1 MRSGLAA
8 LLLLHAS
15 GAAAL
20 VVAPPAHA
28 ALLRPAPVV
37 ARSADVECGVAG
49 AVVSRVKGFKVG
61 AVIRRVRNFFKPLSK
76 SDDAAPSAA
85 PMPAKKKL
93 KSAKLSN
100 EMKKVAEFADLLY
113 DKRVA
118 SRDPDLSPSA
128 YEIEKYCESKPE
140 GCNLSMIEK
149 LQSEAA
155 ALREAESATKKKKG
169 FFADLEDPVRWSEEV
184 EE

>member
-28 ALLRPAPVV
+28 ALLRPAPVA

-61 AVIRRVRNFFKPLSK
+61 AVVSRVRNFFKPLSK
-76 SDDAAPSAA
+76 SDGAESAA
-85 PMPAKKKL
+85 PKPAKKKL

-140 GCNLSMIEK
+140 GCNISMIEK

-155 ALREAESATKKKKG
+155 ALREAEGATKKKKG
-169 FFADLEDPVRWSEEV
+169 LFADLEDPVRWSEEV

>member
-1 MRSGLAA
+1 MRSGLGA
-8 LLLLHAS
+8 LLLLHAG

-28 ALLRPAPVV
+28 AWLRPAPVV
-37 ARSADVECGVAG
+37 RSADVECGVAG

-61 AVIRRVRNFFKPLSK
+61 AVVSRVRNFFKPLSK

-85 PMPAKKKL
+85 PKPAKKKL
-93 KSAKLSN
+93 KSARLSN

-140 GCNLSMIEK
+140 GCNISMIEK

-169 FFADLEDPVRWSEEV
+169 LFADLEDPVRWSEEV